1 METRHPVQ
9 DYFDCELPA
18 ICNHFGV
25 MAARNRK
32 SWKSVYFWCFL
43 KKMTPY
49 REIFKI
55 LFPKDSCGPT
65 LINILRSNFVKFG
78 WLEIAKAVHCLS
90 DKKNKISPGCPAG
103 AIGQIASKICQYQ
116 FWAVYSECS
125 RFHPNRIT
133 FGRVIAEHV
142 HIVETH
148 HKVFPIFGWSPAS
161 SQIKMCYAY
170 HARGSLKA
178 KQNNFHCH
186 KRVKYCLQ
194 KQHSSK
200 AQITQ

>member
-1 METRHPVQ
+1 VGALCVWTVVCVGQGNLSEFTTMVKMETRHPVQ

-78 WLEIAKAVHCLS
+78 
-90 DKKNKISPGCPAG
+90 
-103 AIGQIASKICQYQ
+103 
-116 FWAVYSECS
+116 
-125 RFHPNRIT
+125 
-133 FGRVIAEHV
+133 
-142 HIVETH
+142 
-148 HKVFPIFGWSPAS
+148 
-161 SQIKMCYAY
+161 
-170 HARGSLKA
+170 
-178 KQNNFHCH
+178 
-186 KRVKYCLQ
+186 
-194 KQHSSK
+194 
-200 AQITQ
+200 